1 MAARLTVPLLG
12 ALAVVLLAPLACAR
26 NTGSPQAAAA
36 SSGRPETGAPA
47 PTVDALERAIEADRA
62 RLIELISERA
72 VDDPG
77 LRESPEL
84 VEIAERL
91 PQLEEELRLLRENLA
106 ASKAET
112 SSP

>member
-1 MAARLTVPLLG
+1 M
-12 ALAVVLLAPLACAR
+12 
-26 NTGSPQAAAA
+26 
-36 SSGRPETGAPA
+36 
-47 PTVDALERAIEADRA
+47 DALERAIEADRA
-62 RLIELISERA
+62 RLVELISERA

-77 LRESPEL
+77 LRGSPEL